1 MHVLEED
8 NDSLGPSRCQQ
19 AVGERHEHREACTH
33 VGGGGGAVER
43 GSHLGQVPQRPPP
56 GPQRRRPRIVDREAE
71 RTDHPAILGASPE
84 LLDQPGL
91 ANAGVATDQHQPAG
105 TARGTGGLVLIS
117 GDAGIGK
124 SRLVQE
130 LGRRAENRGMIRA
143 FGFAVDDP
151 GAPSLWPWRRALRD
165 LPQVAAALDG
175 AASSADMGARF
186 SMFVT
191 FADRLLAAAGTQ
203 GIVVLL
209 EDMHWADQLSVLL
222 LTHLCSEL
230 PDSRV
235 GVVIS
240 YRPSHR
246 GALRAGL
253 DRLIRGRS
261 VTHVTLDGLTRT
273 DIEVWLREFP
283 GLGGDH
289 RLAENL
295 RERTSGNPLLIRLL
309 AEALVSTP
317 AAADH
322 RPVERLLAQRAD
334 LRR

>member
-1 MHVLEED
+1 M
-8 NDSLGPSRCQQ
+8 
-19 AVGERHEHREACTH
+19 
-33 VGGGGGAVER
+33 
-43 GSHLGQVPQRPPP
+43 
-56 GPQRRRPRIVDREAE
+56 
-71 RTDHPAILGASPE
+71 
-84 LLDQPGL
+84 
-91 ANAGVATDQHQPAG
+91 
-105 TARGTGGLVLIS
+105 LIS

-130 LGRRAENRGMIRA
+130 LGRRAVDRGMIRA

-151 GAPSLWPWRRALRD
+151 GAPPLWPWRRALRD

-175 AASSADMGARF
+175 AASSADSGARF

-240 YRPSHR
+240 YRPSQQ
-246 GALRAGL
+246 GALRAEWIG
-253 DRLIRGRS
+253 
-261 VTHVTLDGLTRT
+261 
-273 DIEVWLREFP
+273 
-283 GLGGDH
+283 
-289 RLAENL
+289 
-295 RERTSGNPLLIRLL
+295 
-309 AEALVSTP
+309 
-317 AAADH
+317 
-322 RPVERLLAQRAD
+322 
-334 LRR
+334 